1 MSLDLRTMMVV
12 IAAMSFLFA
21 GLLELAGL
29 HAGNVRGVRLWA
41 LASLCISIG
50 LSFAI
55 ALLTPSDGWV
65 IVAGAAFVG
74 AGSCLQ
80 FVGIQ
85 AFKDE
90 RCDWRIPTAFI
101 LAIFAATSWFAVI
114 HPDAETRAI
123 INSLLLALVNAACAR
138 ALLIPIKSPL
148 RTAYWFTGAAFA
160 ALAVVFLI
168 RAAVIM
174 LGPDNSYGL
183 YANLPI
189 NPATFFAASM
199 TQLCIT
205 FGFVLMLN
213 YRLASDLHDLASHDQ
228 LTGALNRR
236 GLEEEATRLQARCLR
251 NKVPLA
257 VMLIDVD
264 HFKQINDQYGHAA
277 GDEVLKR
284 LTAVVQMSIRVE
296 DYFARYGGE
305 EFCVLL
311 PAATEQDVMVM
322 AERLRQNY
330 EATLIRLGD
339 ETVTSTISIG
349 VADSTHTG
357 MVFNFLVATA
367 DQAMYRAKETGR
379 NRVVAY
385 STMVATT

>member
-1 MSLDLRTMMVV
+1 
-12 IAAMSFLFA
+12 
-21 GLLELAGL
+21 
-29 HAGNVRGVRLWA
+29 
-41 LASLCISIG
+41 
-50 LSFAI
+50 
-55 ALLTPSDGWV
+55 
-65 IVAGAAFVG
+65 
-74 AGSCLQ
+74 
-80 FVGIQ
+80 
-85 AFKDE
+85 
-90 RCDWRIPTAFI
+90 
-101 LAIFAATSWFAVI
+101 
-114 HPDAETRAI
+114 
-123 INSLLLALVNAACAR
+123 
-138 ALLIPIKSPL
+138 
-148 RTAYWFTGAAFA
+148 
-160 ALAVVFLI
+160 
-168 RAAVIM
+168 M

-264 HFKQINDQYGHAA
+264 YFKQINDQYGHAA

>member
-1 MSLDLRTMMVV
+1 
-12 IAAMSFLFA
+12 
-21 GLLELAGL
+21 
-29 HAGNVRGVRLWA
+29 
-41 LASLCISIG
+41 
-50 LSFAI
+50 
-55 ALLTPSDGWV
+55 
-65 IVAGAAFVG
+65 
-74 AGSCLQ
+74 
-80 FVGIQ
+80 
-85 AFKDE
+85 
-90 RCDWRIPTAFI
+90 
-101 LAIFAATSWFAVI
+101 
-114 HPDAETRAI
+114 
-123 INSLLLALVNAACAR
+123 
-138 ALLIPIKSPL
+138 
-148 RTAYWFTGAAFA
+148 
-160 ALAVVFLI
+160 
-168 RAAVIM
+168 
-174 LGPDNSYGL
+174 
-183 YANLPI
+183 
-189 NPATFFAASM
+189 
-199 TQLCIT
+199 
-205 FGFVLMLN
+205 
-213 YRLASDLHDLASHDQ
+213 
-228 LTGALNRR
+228 
-236 GLEEEATRLQARCLR
+236 LEEEAIRLQARCLR

-264 HFKQINDQYGHAA
+264 HFKQINDQYGHQA